1 MTKEKSKTR
10 EKETSGPVN
19 GQLSFWRH
27 NSQMFSTYSDMS
39 LRKVD
44 SADGSDRRR
53 DGTEQVDTAS
63 TTAKRRATACG
74 RSDDDGDD
82 AMTPVDERTWNKTS
96 NVDGKG

>member
-1 MTKEKSKTR
+1 MLSGANGRIEKAGSRFIRILLSRQYVTKEKSKAR

-44 SADGSDRRR
+44 SDDGSD
-53 DGTEQVDTAS
+53 GHVETARNRS
-63 TTAKRRATACG
+63 TQ
-74 RSDDDGDD
+74 
-82 AMTPVDERTWNKTS
+82 
-96 NVDGKG
+96 